1 MSNNMETYKMM
12 WRSKESRGPDVE
24 MILPLPIT
32 VAIESKNTIAEALE
46 DFDQIIRYSESDKYD
61 AIFIRL
67 LKYNTRQDVK
77 EKYKILQSLAD
88 RYKVGILIGEDP
100 YSPLMGSEEVLK
112 RSRLSLNSDPAEL
125 LKSMGSRAL
134 IRAVLLDKLV
144 SFRRLFEV

>member
-1 MSNNMETYKMM
+1 MSNSIEMYKMM
-12 WRSKESRGPDVE
+12 WRSKGSRGPDVE

-46 DFDQIIRYSESDKYD
+46 DFDQIIRYSTKYD

-88 RYKVGILIGEDP
+88 RYRIGILIGEDP

-144 SFRRLFEV
+144 SFRRLIEV